1 MANCPECEFDELDS
15 SDLEE
20 GDTVNCPECGSS
32 LAMSATGELEF
43 ATDDD
48 DDDDDKDDKDDKDD
62 EDKDDDDDED
72 EVADDEDE

>member
-48 DDDDDKDDKDDKDD
+48 DDDDKDDKDDKDD

>member
-48 DDDDDKDDKDDKDD
+48 DDDKDDKDDKDD
-62 EDKDDDDDED
+62 EDDDED